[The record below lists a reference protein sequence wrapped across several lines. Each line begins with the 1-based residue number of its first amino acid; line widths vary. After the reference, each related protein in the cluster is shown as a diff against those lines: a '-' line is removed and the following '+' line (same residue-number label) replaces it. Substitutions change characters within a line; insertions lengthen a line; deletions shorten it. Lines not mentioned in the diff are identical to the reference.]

1 MGMIKCV
8 CISKERKSSAC
19 DIGQCEV
26 TELGMKGDIHYGMS
40 KRRHVSILPFDK
52 IKDYFETRKEEILY
66 GRFGE
71 NLVIDGIDWD
81 SLQVGQKLS
90 SASVEME
97 IVRIGAATPASDA
110 YKGFKVCVPMEP
122 YFVFCRV
129 LTEGVLRTGEIIQ
142 LQ

>member
-19 DIGQCEV
+19 SIQQCEV
-26 TELGMKGDIHYGMS
+26 TVLGMKGDIHYGMS
-40 KRRHVSILPFDK
+40 QRRHVSMLPFDK
-52 IKDYFETRKEEILY
+52 IKDYFDTRKEEILY

-71 NLVIDGIDWD
+71 NLVVEGMDWD
-81 SLQVGQKLS
+81 SLQVGQRLCTD
-90 SASVEME
+90 SVVLE

-110 YKGFKVCVPMEP
+110 YQGPKVCVPMEP

-129 LTEGVLRTGEIIQ
+129 LTEGVLRTGTAIY
-142 LQ
+142 